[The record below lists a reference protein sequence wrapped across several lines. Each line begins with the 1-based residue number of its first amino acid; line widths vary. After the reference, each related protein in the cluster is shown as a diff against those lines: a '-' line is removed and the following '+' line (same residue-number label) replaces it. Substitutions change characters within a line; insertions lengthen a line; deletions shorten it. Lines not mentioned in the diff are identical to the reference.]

1 MLPGASK
8 LLGDPALS
16 GTRPD
21 VAPASRLRVS
31 SVRVSARLLV
41 VACLVVAAL
50 AVRAIGLGD
59 RARLRL
65 HLTLCAM
72 CSRVEHQMGF
82 LRRAMRHI
90 DES

>member
-1 MLPGASK
+1 MNERWLMIPCRTAHRLISEGM
-8 LLGDPALS
+8 D
-16 GTRPD
+16 RP
-21 VAPASRLRVS
+21 L
-31 SVRVSARLLV
+31 
-41 VACLVVAAL
+41 
-50 AVRAIGLGD
+50 GLGD

-90 DES
+90 DEG

>member
-1 MLPGASK
+1 VRRNELVRKEGRGVNERWLMIPCRTAHRLISEGM
-8 LLGDPALS
+8 D
-16 GTRPD
+16 RP
-21 VAPASRLRVS
+21 L
-31 SVRVSARLLV
+31 
-41 VACLVVAAL
+41 
-50 AVRAIGLGD
+50 GLGD